1 MKKMNKHFSALAI
14 AALLLV
20 GSISVGAAS
29 AYKEVTA
36 RQNTGMQVKSGD
48 IELTLKDDNGNTLY
62 PLTYNNVISVGAA
75 SAYKEVT
82 ARQNTGMQVKSGDIE
97 LTLKDDNGNTLY
109 PLTYNNVIYLPAEQ
123 LADLM
128 GYDTTV
134 TTNSIRLE
142 PKASTDDIGAGK
154 AKAIALNHAGI
165 SASQVVFVKVDKEY
179 DDGRLHYDVEFYSGN
194 KEYDYE
200 IAAKDGSIL
209 SVDMDIENYTIPSV
223 GTSDS
228 AKNYYDVEFYSG
240 NKEYDYEIAA
250 KDGSI
255 LSVDMDIEN
264 YTIPSVG
271 TSDSAKNYIGIK
283 KAKQTALSKAG
294 LSSSSVHWEKAELD
308 YDDGRAEYELEFHS
322 GHREYECTVD
332 AVSGKVLSFERD

>member
-14 AALLLV
+14 AALLLA

-62 PLTYNNVISVGAA
+62 PLTYNNVV
-75 SAYKEVT
+75 
-82 ARQNTGMQVKSGDIE
+82 
-97 LTLKDDNGNTLY
+97 
-109 PLTYNNVIYLPAEQ
+109 YLPAEQ
-123 LADLM
+123 LADLL

-134 TTNSIRLE
+134 
-142 PKASTDDIGAGK
+142 
-154 AKAIALNHAGI
+154 
-165 SASQVVFVKVDKEY
+165 SASQAVFVKVDKEY

-209 SVDMDIENYTIPSV
+209 SVDMDIENYSIPSV
-223 GTSDS
+223 DTSDS
-228 AKNYYDVEFYSG
+228 S
-240 NKEYDYEIAA
+240 
-250 KDGSI
+250 
-255 LSVDMDIEN
+255 
-264 YTIPSVG
+264 
-271 TSDSAKNYIGIK
+271 KNYIGIEN
-283 KAKQTALSKAG
+283 AKQTALSKAG

-332 AVSGKVLSFERD
+332 AISGKVLSFERD

>member
-62 PLTYNNVISVGAA
+62 PLTYNNVV
-75 SAYKEVT
+75 
-82 ARQNTGMQVKSGDIE
+82 
-97 LTLKDDNGNTLY
+97 
-109 PLTYNNVIYLPAEQ
+109 YLPAEQ
-123 LADLM
+123 LADLL

-165 SASQVVFVKVDKEY
+165 SASQVVFVKVEKEY
-179 DDGRLHYDVEFYSGN
+179 DDGRLH
-194 KEYDYE
+194 
-200 IAAKDGSIL
+200 
-209 SVDMDIENYTIPSV
+209 
-223 GTSDS
+223 
-228 AKNYYDVEFYSG
+228 YDVEFYSG

>member
-1 MKKMNKHFSALAI
+1 MKKMNKRFSALAI
-14 AALLLV
+14 AALLLA

-62 PLTYNNVISVGAA
+62 PLTYNNVV
-75 SAYKEVT
+75 
-82 ARQNTGMQVKSGDIE
+82 
-97 LTLKDDNGNTLY
+97 
-109 PLTYNNVIYLPAEQ
+109 YLPAEQ
-123 LADLM
+123 LADLL

-134 TTNSIRLE
+134 TTNSILLE
-142 PKASTDDIGAGK
+142 PKSSSSTGDIGAGK
-154 AKAIALNHAGI
+154 AKSIALNHAGI
-165 SASQVVFVKVDKEY
+165 SASQAVFVKVDKEY

-209 SVDMDIENYTIPSV
+209 SVDMDIENYSIPSV
-223 GTSDS
+223 DTSDS
-228 AKNYYDVEFYSG
+228 S
-240 NKEYDYEIAA
+240 
-250 KDGSI
+250 
-255 LSVDMDIEN
+255 
-264 YTIPSVG
+264 
-271 TSDSAKNYIGIK
+271 KNYIGIEN
-283 KAKQTALSKAG
+283 AKQTALSKAG

-322 GHREYECTVD
+322 GPREYECAVD
-332 AVSGKVLSFERD
+332 AISGNVLSFERD

>member
-1 MKKMNKHFSALAI
+1 M
-14 AALLLV
+14 
-20 GSISVGAAS
+20 
-29 AYKEVTA
+29 
-36 RQNTGMQVKSGD
+36 
-48 IELTLKDDNGNTLY
+48 
-62 PLTYNNVISVGAA
+62 
-75 SAYKEVT
+75 
-82 ARQNTGMQVKSGDIE
+82 
-97 LTLKDDNGNTLY
+97 
-109 PLTYNNVIYLPAEQ
+109 
-123 LADLM
+123 
-128 GYDTTV
+128 
-134 TTNSIRLE
+134 
-142 PKASTDDIGAGK
+142 
-154 AKAIALNHAGI
+154 
-165 SASQVVFVKVDKEY
+165 
-179 DDGRLHYDVEFYSGN
+179 
-194 KEYDYE
+194 
-200 IAAKDGSIL
+200 
-209 SVDMDIENYTIPSV
+209 
-223 GTSDS
+223 
-228 AKNYYDVEFYSG
+228 EFYSG